1 MQHNKLIDDLK
12 EFKKT
17 DWLVKEFYEEYCN
30 LNNREDDG
38 SFEEL
43 VDFSFTTLLKTSS
56 DTITNTETITFN
68 GFKLQ
73 KFKSKTKLVINEFEK
88 LIELKGNN
96 ICQHFI
102 LRLKDV
108 LKDFYKDP
116 EFKEYVVELN
126 TVIEKLNDDY
136 LNFKNKNTKNNS
148 FKYKDGA
155 KYNRI
160 SKIFDWL
167 KKEKL
172 IDMQTD
178 LLDFERVFQNKP
190 IEKLIQWIG
199 TTSDLKYFIQII
211 NNSKF
216 EFEDNGDEK
225 WRVAVKCFS
234 KTKKRSFEK
243 IDSENLRTYKV
254 TKTTKLKMN
263 SLIVNEFV
271 AKHLLTEKS
280 K

>member
-126 TVIEKLNDDY
+126 TVIE
-136 LNFKNKNTKNNS
+136 
-148 FKYKDGA
+148 
-155 KYNRI
+155 R
-160 SKIFDWL
+160 
-167 KKEKL
+167 
-172 IDMQTD
+172 
-178 LLDFERVFQNKP
+178 R
-190 IEKLIQWIG
+190 
-199 TTSDLKYFIQII
+199 
-211 NNSKF
+211 
-216 EFEDNGDEK
+216 
-225 WRVAVKCFS
+225 C
-234 KTKKRSFEK
+234 
-243 IDSENLRTYKV
+243 KV
-254 TKTTKLKMN
+254 
-263 SLIVNEFV
+263 
-271 AKHLLTEKS
+271 
-280 K
+280 

>member
-1 MQHNKLIDDLK
+1 MQLNKLIDDLK

-88 LIELKGNN
+88 LTELERNN

>member
-68 GFKLQ
+68 GFKVQ

-263 SLIVNEFV
+263 SLTVNEFV
-271 AKHLLTEKS
+271 AKHLLT
-280 K
+280 